1 MKLRLGNCNKHS
13 REIMK
18 KMKIIK
24 ILYLII
30 NIIIS
35 FFTVIF
41 LPLNNFTTLIIRF
54 SFSQF
59 VLYYFAFNS
68 ILGIILTVKNK
79 NHSEKIKLRWFIP
92 SVIFL
97 FIGLLYV
104 RALFELLNWNL
115 VSIGSLIND
124 ISLIVIYAGH
134 FFYVREMIRIYN
146 KEIVAK
152 VYFSIMYPISVVVP
166 MLACLLVFIR

>member
-1 MKLRLGNCNKHS
+1 
-13 REIMK
+13 MK

-41 LPLNNFTTLIIRF
+41 LSLNNWESLNIRI

-59 VLYYFAFNS
+59 VLYYFAVNS
-68 ILGIILTVKNK
+68 ILGIILSIKNK
-79 NHSEKIKLRWFIP
+79 KHREKIKLRWLVP

-97 FIGLLYV
+97 FIGLAYV
-104 RALFELLNWNL
+104 GFVFEYFNL
-115 VSIGSLIND
+115 DLSEIIHA
-124 ISLIVIYAGH
+124 ISLFVIYAGH

-146 KEIVAK
+146 KKIVAR

-166 MLACLLVFIR
+166 MLARLGISTI

>member
-1 MKLRLGNCNKHS
+1 
-13 REIMK
+13 MK

-41 LPLNNFTTLIIRF
+41 LSLNNWESI

-97 FIGLLYV
+97 YIGLLYV
-104 RALFELLNWNL
+104 RAVFELLNWNL
-115 VSIGSLIND
+115 VSIGSLIHD

-146 KEIVAK
+146 KEIAAK

-166 MLACLLVFIR
+166 MLACLLVIIR